1 MTNYI
6 LIFLIMKLPMM
17 LLACH
22 DFNLG
27 LIIKAKAWLW
37 EMGWE
42 NCKT

>member
-1 MTNYI
+1 MTNYT
-6 LIFLIMKLPMM
+6 LIFLIMKWHMM

-27 LIIKAKAWLW
+27 LMIKAKAQLW

-42 NCKT
+42 KCKT

>member
-6 LIFLIMKLPMM
+6 FIFKIMNLHIM

-27 LIIKAKAWLW
+27 LMIKAKA
-37 EMGWE
+37 
-42 NCKT
+42 